1 MNSIT
6 YSLKVDYSILIELC
20 SYHSN
25 QFGTHHSKE
34 KLNNP
39 QSPSLLSCSP
49 VPGIPMNLLPVF
61 TDLLIQD
68 ILYNCHQQYVV
79 LWECFLFSGHI
90 KFSSLDHV
98 HKFRLSAPDT
108 QGNVLLTHRALL
120 SPKDLQALL
129 LLFMLVPSLGRV
141 HHTVMRQGHPESPV
155 CLHVSH
161 TSCHLQVPS
170 HCTSDSHTQ
179 NNLTLCPLDTQ
190 YSPPSTHLG

>member
-6 YSLKVDYSILIELC
+6 HSRKVDYSIFIELC

-39 QSPSLLSCSP
+39 QSPSLHSCSP
-49 VPGIPMNLLPVF
+49 APGIPMNLLPVF

-79 LWECFLFSGHI
+79 LWECFLFSVHI
-90 KFSSLDHV
+90 KFSRLDHA

-108 QGNVLLTHRALL
+108 QGHWLF
-120 SPKDLQALL
+120 PKDLQALL
-129 LLFMLVPSLGRV
+129 LLFMFVPSLGTV
-141 HHTVMRQGHPESPV
+141 HHTLMHLGHRENPV
-155 CLHVSH
+155 CLHISH
-161 TSCHLQVPS
+161 TSRHLQVPS
-170 HCTSDSHTQ
+170 HCTSDSHIQ
-179 NNLTLCPLDTQ
+179 SNLTLFPLDTQ